1 MSLLTCLFKDDET
14 SGSERLHYLWLR
26 DDFPES
32 EYIVYPNVALQVIID
47 SEYPAVNEKL
57 DDGKAWVMDPDPDP
71 DEPAPWSTRNF
82 FEGSSVDL
90 CVIRKSN
97 YLAQIAVEID
107 GPSHANLERR
117 KKDEFKTLLF
127 DWAGIPLV
135 RLKLYGDDAET
146 EETSKWVSLE
156 EGLDRFKV
164 GPHEGAES
172 PINIRGR
179 KAICGE
185 GFREYFE
192 LLNRVFSADEYVVLP
207 NVALQ
212 SIFTD
217 KYRFRYSADK
227 DCRQRGLVDFCVF
240 DANDLLPLIAF
251 SAGGGMGWRLFEI
264 FGLPLVS
271 LVECL
276 QKVEFRGSVEPSSQV
291 AVARVQRA
299 AVEALRLR
307 GRQYRYLGNTGQQG
321 NTVTL

>member
-1 MSLLTCLFKDDET
+1 
-14 SGSERLHYLWLR
+14 
-26 DDFPES
+26 
-32 EYIVYPNVALQVIID
+32 
-47 SEYPAVNEKL
+47 
-57 DDGKAWVMDPDPDP
+57 
-71 DEPAPWSTRNF
+71 
-82 FEGSSVDL
+82 
-90 CVIRKSN
+90 VIRKSN

-207 NVALQ
+207 NVSLQ